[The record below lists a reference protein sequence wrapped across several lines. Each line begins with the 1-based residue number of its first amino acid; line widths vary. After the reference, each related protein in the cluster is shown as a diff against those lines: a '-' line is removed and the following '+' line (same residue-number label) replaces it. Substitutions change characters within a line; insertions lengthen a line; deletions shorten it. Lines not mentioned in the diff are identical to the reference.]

1 MSTANGCTR
10 AVIYARF
17 SPQPEKKAAAK
28 TCEEQIAICRRFCD
42 GLGLEVQGVYS
53 DPLASR
59 ADDYER
65 RPKLWQAIQAIKK
78 GTALVAYR
86 RDRIGSGR
94 MAYLIAHDVR
104 KKGGQILTV
113 EGGSNEDTMEAR
125 LMNDILALLDEYERH
140 RTAARTQAIML
151 AAQSAGRK
159 MSRHP
164 PYGWSVDPTDSSRW
178 VEDELEQAS
187 VMRAVDLA
195 REGMSAYAI
204 AKRLGD
210 EGFRSRRPDGLW
222 WVKTVRAILIREGVL
237 DRTKRI
243 GV

>member
-1 MSTANGCTR
+1 MSHTNGCTR
-10 AVIYARF
+10 GLIYARF

-28 TCEEQIAICRRFCD
+28 TCEEQTAICRRFCEAS
-42 GLGLEVQGVYS
+42 GLDVAGVYS

-65 RPKLWQAIQAIKK
+65 RPRLWQAIQAIRK

-94 MAYLIAHDVR
+94 MAYLIDHDVR

-113 EGGSNEDTMEAR
+113 EGGSNEDTIEAR

-151 AAQSAGRK
+151 AAQSSGRK

-164 PYGWSVDPTDSSRW
+164 PYGWGMDPTDSSRW
-178 VEDELEQAS
+178 VEDEREQAA
-187 VMRAVDLA
+187 VLRAVDLA
-195 REGMSAYAI
+195 RQGMTTYGI
-204 AKRLGD
+204 AKRLGA
-210 EGFRSRRPDGLW
+210 EGFRSRRPDGQW
-222 WVKTVRAILIREGVL
+222 WTKTVRAILIREGAL

-243 GV
+243 GA